1 MSDPTSHQASRS
13 YDLYITI
20 SVCTFAL
27 VTTTVLRIAAKV
39 KYRLSLGWDDYFI
52 VLGTVRLFPCY
63 RLRLGVASLTRSQCL
78 NVVANGFNFQATASG
93 FGRHAQFLT
102 FDQLVKAEKYAQMA
116 VVVAAIA
123 IWAVKISICFF
134 LLAII
139 KGTHVYFVWLIRI
152 IMAFTTA
159 SQFVVTLL
167 WGLQARPLPKL
178 WDPRIPGTR
187 DSAKGFLVVI
197 YIYYGNC
204 LQLPTPTTSSWELD

>member
-1 MSDPTSHQASRS
+1 MSDPISRQASRS

-52 VLGTVRLFPCY
+52 ILGT
-63 RLRLGVASLTRSQCL
+63 CL

-102 FDQLVKAEKYAQMA
+102 FDQLVKAEKYAQIA
-116 VVVAAIA
+116 VIVAAIA

-139 KGTHVYFVWLIRI
+139 KGTHAYFVWFIRI
-152 IMAFTTA
+152 IMGFTTA
-159 SQFVVTLL
+159 SQFVVSLL
-167 WGLQARPLPKL
+167 WGLQAKPLPKL

-204 LQLPTPTTSSWELD
+204 LRHPTPTTSFRELD